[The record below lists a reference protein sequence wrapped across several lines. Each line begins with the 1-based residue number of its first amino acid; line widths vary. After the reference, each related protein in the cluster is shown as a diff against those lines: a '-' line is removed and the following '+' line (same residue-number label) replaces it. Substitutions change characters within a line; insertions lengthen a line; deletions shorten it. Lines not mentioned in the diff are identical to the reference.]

1 MVDAH
6 TLRTADGT
14 LYYELRGKGPV
25 LVLTGA
31 PMGAEEFAPLADLL
45 ARDHTVLTHDPRGI
59 SRSPLD
65 DPEQDST
72 PELRADDLI
81 ALLNALNADSAD
93 VLGSSGGAVTSLAL
107 AERYPDRVG
116 TVVAHEPPL
125 LGLLPDAAA
134 QHAATESVIE
144 TYLQKGVFAAWAAF
158 MANAGFP
165 VEESDD
171 GVPGEEPTEQM
182 LADSGRF
189 YLHELRG
196 TTRHMPDTDAL
207 SAGPVRTVPGLGAE
221 SATLL
226 TARTTRALADRLGTE
241 PVVFPGGHGGF
252 ADAPEEFAE
261 VLRKVLAGGT
271 PVRGVR
277 SPGGSRVPGGGR
289 V

>member
-1 MVDAH
+1 MVGTH

-14 LYYELRGKGPV
+14 LYYELRGEGPV

-31 PMGAEEFAPLADLL
+31 PMGAEEFTPLADLL

-59 SRSPLD
+59 SHSPLN

-81 ALLNALNADSAD
+81 ALLDALNADSAD
-93 VLGSSGGAVTSLAL
+93 VLGSSGGAVTSPAL
-107 AERYPDRVG
+107 AERYPDRVR

-125 LGLLPDAAA
+125 LGSLPDAAA
-134 QHAATESVIE
+134 QHAAVERIIQ
-144 TYLQKGVFAAWAAF
+144 TYLEEGVFAAWAAF

-165 VEESDD
+165 MEESDD
-171 GVPGEEPTEQM
+171 GAPVEEPTERM
-182 LADSGRF
+182 LADSRRF

-196 TTRHMPDTDAL
+196 TTRHVPDTDAL
-207 SAGPVRTVPGLGAE
+207 RAGPVRMLLGLGAE

-241 PVVFPGGHGGF
+241 PITFPGGHGGF
-252 ADAPEEFAE
+252 ADVPEEFAE
-261 VLRKVLAGGT
+261 VLREVLAGGT

-277 SPGGSRVPGGGR
+277 STEDSRAPAGGHM
-289 V
+289 